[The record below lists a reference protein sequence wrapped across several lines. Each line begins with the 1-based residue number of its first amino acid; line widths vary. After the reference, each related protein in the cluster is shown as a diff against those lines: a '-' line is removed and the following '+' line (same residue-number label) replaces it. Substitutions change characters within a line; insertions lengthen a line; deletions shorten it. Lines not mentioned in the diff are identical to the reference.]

1 MAAPSRE
8 WNSARWS
15 CSVGFAASEKLVLLR
30 ALVAPAPA
38 AVKKSKLV
46 AAATS
51 QPASHET
58 NLERSYFF
66 FLLSVF
72 YVGVADEEAG
82 FAGSSACLD
91 CCAALRRAVVA
102 LLWHGVRMAG
112 QNGLVFLPVAST
124 LRTLQ
129 SNCEHSGM
137 LGVFFAWQKKMA
149 ATCNR
154 SKPRLPALRRW
165 ITGKWIVW
173 RNAPPKQTAGYSLRT
188 KSSNEAAP

>member
-15 CSVGFAASEKLVLLR
+15 CSVGFGSERETCFVTCSGGSSSSGCEEIQTGGGAA
-30 ALVAPAPA
+30 
-38 AVKKSKLV
+38 
-46 AAATS
+46 S